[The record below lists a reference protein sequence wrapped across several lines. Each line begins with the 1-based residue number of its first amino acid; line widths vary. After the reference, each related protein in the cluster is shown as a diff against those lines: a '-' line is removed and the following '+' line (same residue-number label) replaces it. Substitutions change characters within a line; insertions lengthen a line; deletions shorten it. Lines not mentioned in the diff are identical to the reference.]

1 MATTVNMLD
10 LMPKS
15 TNPQQVIE
23 AQNSGVI
30 KIAQAREEVVD
41 STASQAKE
49 ILQQKTAL
57 ASEQIQNEQVYREFI
72 ANLTRETQQELA
84 GTQQVIDA
92 NQAAYAKKSAEFSE
106 TTRTL
111 NETSFWRNPVA
122 FIRGS
127 VRASD
132 QRGDLL
138 ALVRANQAAKIH
150 QGSVYAEANEKL
162 RVYEATVR
170 NLSFAELQQKQ
181 NTLSANAEAQ
191 TIDTEAAMKKLS
203 IAENALLKQRGY
215 EDPSA
220 KSKDSRDR
228 EFVESSLFR
237 FMHRFANNGDDSTYN
252 AESAK
257 LQSNVFQ
264 NLTPPEQ
271 RNLTLAVS
279 RLANAPELTP
289 LPNETPAEFQQ
300 RKLDTDISILSNTVG
315 TNAAELVAKL
325 GSSSFN
331 NLLSFADT
339 AAKEAVT
346 SQFSPTTVDNRGK
359 VVPKDSATLKADQQK
374 AAAMY
379 QGFTVDDKLRLA
391 ELSFGNEIT
400 TRAANS
406 SIPPLAHAGA
416 SELMRSANIDP
427 SIADWFDSEES
438 KAAIDLPIKRTF
450 KQASDVALNLFE
462 NLKDVPTSSGK
473 PLTDAQR
480 AEVVSKYLKQSY
492 LADYMLNS
500 GSSDTLKEL
509 YRLKPGM
516 TLQFQIPVQLAGK
529 AQSYNLADPTD
540 VLNLYTYV
548 RKQETIK
555 KLQQDTMQSMIDRG
569 VRLTPPQ

>member
-1 MATTVNMLD
+1 MATTVNILD

-23 AQNSGVI
+23 AQNSGVV
-30 KIAQAREEVVD
+30 KIAQAREAVVD
-41 STASQAKE
+41 ATAAQAKN
-49 ILQQKTAL
+49 IAQQKSAL

-72 ANLTRETQQELA
+72 ANLTRETQAELA

-181 NTLSANAEAQ
+181 NTLAANAEAQ
-191 TIDTEAAMKKLS
+191 TIDTEAAMKKLT
-203 IAENALLKQRGY
+203 IAENALLRQKGY
-215 EDPSA
+215 EDPAA

-264 NLTPPEQ
+264 NLMPAEQ
-271 RNLTLAVS
+271 RSLTLAVS
-279 RLANAPELTP
+279 RLANEPELTP

-300 RKLDTDISILSNTVG
+300 RKLDNDISILSNNVG
-315 TNAAELVAKL
+315 TGAAELVAKL
-325 GSSSFN
+325 GSSNFN

-339 AAKEAVT
+339 AAKEAVA
-346 SQFSPTTVDNRGK
+346 SQFGPTTVDNRGR

-379 QGFTVDDKLRLA
+379 QGFTVDDKLQLA
-391 ELSFGNEIT
+391 ERSLGSELT
-400 TRAANS
+400 ARAANS
-406 SIPPLAHAGA
+406 TMPPLAHAGS
-416 SELMRSANIDP
+416 SELMRSANVDP
-427 SIADWFDSEES
+427 AIADWFDSEEA
-438 KAAIDLPIKRTF
+438 KAAIDVPIRRTF
-450 KQASDVALNLFE
+450 KQSADVALNLFD
-462 NLKDVPTSSGK
+462 NLKDIKSSSGK
-473 PLTDAQR
+473 VLTDAQR
-480 AEVVSKYLKQSY
+480 AEVISKYLKQSY

-500 GSSDTLKEL
+500 NSADTLKEL

-516 TLQFQIPVQLAGK
+516 SLQFEIPVQLPGK
-529 AQSYNLADPTD
+529 SQTYNLADQTD

-548 RKQETIK
+548 RKQDTVK
-555 KLQQDTMQSMIDRG
+555 KLQQDTLQSMVNRG
-569 VRLTPPQ
+569 VKIDL